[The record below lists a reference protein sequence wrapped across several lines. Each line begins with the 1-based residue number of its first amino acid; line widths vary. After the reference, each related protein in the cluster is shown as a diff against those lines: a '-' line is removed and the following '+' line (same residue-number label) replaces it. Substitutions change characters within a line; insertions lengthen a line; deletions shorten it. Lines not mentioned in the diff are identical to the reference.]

1 MANFDAQVIDL
12 VGSSWTTDQDAVDQF
27 ITEGANE
34 VINSM
39 PRSMQERIAEETA
52 VTSGTTPSEGH
63 KVLSMTRNDGTIDQP
78 CRRIPAGKRG
88 RVADS
93 SDMEYATTSDPAY
106 YLNDGKF
113 NILPSGGSG
122 NKVVSVLTY
131 SQESGTRLDAS
142 NIDTIANFPNE
153 AEYLIV
159 LYAAMKALQQNMN
172 SKTSNLPADITFPS
186 IPILVIPTLA
196 SVGDLTLPVTPTV
209 PTLSAQ
215 SVTITGTAPTYVK
228 PTLLSQTAFSSYT
241 SGLSEADPGVFSIT
255 SVPPS
260 TPSLPS
266 ISSSGISS
274 VTVSN
279 IGTPP
284 TYTAPTI
291 TSTAGSPDDLS
302 DMLDSDWTEL
312 DYDFDDENIDFAT
325 WFQVLGDYIQ
335 NQEDTELAQIQM
347 QKISTYINAY
357 QSSMQNR
364 LNVFNGANAEYQG
377 KLQEAIQQARIN
389 AQEAQ
394 KEGDLT
400 FQASIQ
406 DYTLELQKYSA
417 DVGKYQADV
426 SKEVQEY
433 GQKLSQYQL
442 ELNTSFQAW
451 SKTESDNL
459 AKYQRD
465 IQNQLNNFNDANVE
479 YQAKLQKNIQDA
491 QLSDANEA
499 RKLQKYSSE
508 VQTYSAEVSAR
519 VQEWVNEEWNQ
530 NFQKY
535 QQDYSSRLQ
544 EYGNDIQS
552 YQAEVGKSVQD
563 FSTKLQKHT
572 TDYGWLQSQ
581 HQQLSADYQRGIQLL
596 RGGSAPQ

>member
-1 MANFDAQVIDL
+1 MATFSVQVVDL
-12 VGSSWTTDQDAVDQF
+12 VGAFSDEDALDSFV
-27 ITEGANE
+27 TEGANE
-34 VINSM
+34 VINAMPNSM
-39 PRSMQERIAEETA
+39 LERVAEETP
-52 VTSGTTPSEGH
+52 VTDGTTTSEGH
-63 KVLSMTRNDGTIDQP
+63 KVLHMLRNDGTIDQP
-78 CRRIPAGKRG
+78 CRSIPARKRG
-88 RVADS
+88 RVQDA
-93 SDMEYATTSDPAY
+93 SDMEYATTSDPVY
-106 YLNDGKF
+106 WIQDGKF
-113 NILPSGGSG
+113 NLFPNG
-122 NKVVSVLTY
+122 NGLLVSVPTY
-131 SQESGTRLDAS
+131 SQVASGGNRIDAS
-142 NIDTIANFPNE
+142 SAEGITNFPDE
-153 AEYLIV
+153 AEYLV
-159 LYAAMKALQQNMN
+159 TLYASIKALQQNM
-172 SKTSNLPADITFPS
+172 SGKTSDLPADITFPS

-228 PTLLSQTAFSSYT
+228 PTLSSQTAFTDYT

-266 ISSSGISS
+266 ISSPGVSS
-274 VTVSN
+274 VIISN

-284 TYTAPTI
+284 TYTVPTI

-302 DMLDSDWTEL
+302 DMIDSDWTAL

-364 LNVFNGANAEYQG
+364 LNVFNDANVEYQG
-377 KLQEAIQQARIN
+377 KLQEAIQQAQIN
-389 AQEAQ
+389 SQEAR

-417 DVGKYQADV
+417 DVGKYQADIA
-426 SKEVQEY
+426 KEVQEY

-459 AKYQRD
+459 AKYQDD
-465 IQNQLNNFNDANVE
+465 IKNELNNFNDANVE
-479 YQAKLQKNIQDA
+479 YQAKLQKDIQDA

-508 VQTYSAEVSAR
+508 VQTYSAEVGAR

-552 YQAEVGKSVQD
+552 YQNEVGKSVQD

-596 RGGSAPQ
+596 RGGTAPQ